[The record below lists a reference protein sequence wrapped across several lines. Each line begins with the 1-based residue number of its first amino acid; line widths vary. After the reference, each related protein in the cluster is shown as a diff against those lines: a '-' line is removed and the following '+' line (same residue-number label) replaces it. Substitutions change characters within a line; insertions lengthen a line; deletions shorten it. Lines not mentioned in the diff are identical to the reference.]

1 MKKIL
6 WISDYTSLD
15 HIGGAELTTD
25 AYIEALKH
33 VAVVEQVK
41 THALNRSMIDAD
53 YDLVIMDSMTN
64 IRSLI
69 IYDIIK
75 KFKFVSIEYDYN
87 KVSMNRHV
95 MDTNEINQYL
105 NGDSEWAMFY
115 KTFWQHPNRVATL
128 FMSEEQMNIHIEK
141 FNDADL
147 KVDKNSLIVIGSN
160 FTDNAYNLI
169 DKLNK
174 KRAESESWIEN
185 DYLVFDSSNPLKGR
199 KETVAY
205 CEEHKI
211 NYHLFSNLSPNQLL
225 RLMSKSK
232 GIVYMPTMHD
242 TCPRLLIEAKML
254 GLDVVTNN
262 YVQNANEAWF
272 RDGDS
277 YSIKNYLLRNKQLFA
292 LLINQYITYNSLT

>member
-25 AYIEALKH
+25 AYIETLKH

-128 FMSEEQMNIHIEK
+128 FMSEGQMNIHIEK
-141 FNDADL
+141 FNDAGL
-147 KVDKNSLIVIGSN
+147 EVDKNSLIVIGSN

-277 YSIKNYLLRNKQLFA
+277 YSIKNYLLKNKQLFA
-292 LLINQYITYNSLT
+292 LLINQYIAYNSLT